1 MGVLVMMGHFSST
14 MANVPDA
21 TRSMVAA
28 IIKKKNNYFEFKK
41 KNSSQ
46 VIDHEKL
53 SAGREGQG

>member
-1 MGVLVMMGHFSST
+1 MMGHFSST

-28 IIKKKNNYFEFKK
+28 MIKKNNYFEFKK
-41 KNSSQ
+41 KSSSQ

-53 SAGREGQG
+53 SAGKEGQG

>member
-1 MGVLVMMGHFSST
+1 MMGHFSST

-21 TRSMVAA
+21 TQSMVAA
-28 IIKKKNNYFEFKK
+28 MIKKNNYFEFKK

-53 SAGREGQG
+53 SAGKEGQG

>member
-28 IIKKKNNYFEFKK
+28 MIKKKTIIF
-41 KNSSQ
+41 NSKRKI
-46 VIDHEKL
+46 VH
-53 SAGREGQG
+53 R

>member
-21 TRSMVAA
+21 TWSMVAA
-28 IIKKKNNYFEFKK
+28 MIKKNNYFEFKK

>member
-1 MGVLVMMGHFSST
+1 MMGHFSST

>member
-1 MGVLVMMGHFSST
+1 MGVLVMMGHFFST

-28 IIKKKNNYFEFKK
+28 MIKKNNYFEFKK

>member
-21 TRSMVAA
+21 TQSMVAA
-28 IIKKKNNYFEFKK
+28 MIKKNNYFEFKK

-53 SAGREGQG
+53 SAGKEGQG